1 MERDIQ
7 RCSDT
12 TRIAIPPRCGFRCSK
27 SNRQHQPLSLFFR
40 VWRVWMKIKSRVSR
54 SHPLTLFFLYYI
66 IIIIII
72 IFKSLG
78 HCCCSCCRFRGAYH
92 LMLSSC
98 LCFSH
103 LFVSSHRSS
112 SNSICHQP
120 GVGIVFSMLTRY
132 FSFYK
137 HQVTTNMSSPALRK
151 TKSCSRIS
159 YWIPTWWCRAG
170 LLPWI
175 T

>member
-1 MERDIQ
+1 M
-7 RCSDT
+7 
-12 TRIAIPPRCGFRCSK
+12 
-27 SNRQHQPLSLFFR
+27 
-40 VWRVWMKIKSRVSR
+40 
-54 SHPLTLFFLYYI
+54 
-66 IIIIII
+66 
-72 IFKSLG
+72 G

-137 HQVTTNMSSPALRK
+137 HQVTTNMSSTALRK
-151 TKSCSRIS
+151 TKSCSTS
-159 YWIPTWWCRAG
+159 YVFMVNFWMKNDVFFFFLCCKKEPESHFPVFLMWPWETCGHQRKRQG
-170 LLPWI
+170 LGRGGGFLMAQFARN
-175 T
+175 